1 MKKKNFI
8 LFMLVMITMI
18 TPNFVSALT
27 EEEVYA
33 KLENLPFQEVD
44 GKKHF
49 ETKIVNPDIII
60 GDDCLFTTDDYNDR
74 YDKEDGMSSEEW
86 ISDQTNMCLGMYYTD
101 MMKLYLKYLGYDT
114 TDLYLNFDIENPNKN
129 KATIDY
135 YYDTENGS
143 EKIELDVEISYLT
156 DVNMKEVEKAK
167 KILSNFKE
175 EDRLYGLQ
183 LVNLMYHYGKM
194 EDADYR
200 KDTIFA
206 RYSDFKKIMEKNPE
220 YQYVSNG
227 GRGGGDPIKRHRV
240 IQAGMF
246 KDGIMYGIKQ
256 LDHYEQQILFVDKD
270 SDGTLREKVEA
281 RLNEYFNNKVD
292 IEVEIEND
300 DTINADLIG
309 EWFDEYVNELLKT
322 DGLKTVGYYS
332 TIRINDKELFFV
344 VAEVPKKYVDKLY
357 IEAHDSKTGVNVK
370 TDSYD
375 VPIDVRVK
383 ANDVK
388 DNKKIKDRFDKEN
401 LVVKSAYDMSL
412 TKSFDGTFVN
422 KIDKGIEVYFPVDE
436 KYKVGDKHKVY
447 YVSETSEDKEVY
459 DGEVVKVDGKN
470 YVKFI
475 TNHFSTYVLASEAIE
490 NPQTLDEISNSILIT
505 CVSLLGLFG
514 SVCFL
519 IKKSKVKTS
528 V

>member
-1 MKKKNFI
+1 MKKKKII
-8 LFMLVMITMI
+8 LFMLVMITLI

-33 KLENLPFQEVD
+33 KLENLPFKEVD
-44 GKKHF
+44 GKKYF

-86 ISDQTNMCLGMYYTD
+86 ISEQTNMCKSYLYQD
-101 MMKLYLKYLGYDT
+101 MVKLYLKYLGYDAT
-114 TDLYLNFDIENPNKN
+114 ELFFNFDGEDFN
-129 KATIDY
+129 KATMY
-135 YYDTENGS
+135 HYYDTENGS
-143 EKIELDVEISYLT
+143 QTIREDVEIYYLT

-183 LVNLMYHYGKM
+183 LVNLMYHYGKI
-194 EDADYR
+194 EEADYK

-206 RYSDFKKIMEKNPE
+206 RYSSFKKIMEQYPE

-227 GRGGGDPIKRHRV
+227 GRGGGDPITRHRV

-246 KDGIMYGIKQ
+246 KDGVMYGIKQ
-256 LDHYEQQILFVDKD
+256 LDHYEERILFVSKD
-270 SDGTLREKVEA
+270 SSGNLKEKVET
-281 RLNEYFNNKVD
+281 RLNEYFNNKVE
-292 IEVEIEND
+292 IEVEIENGYTAD
-300 DTINADLIG
+300 DELG
-309 EWFDEYVNELLKT
+309 SEWVDNYVNNFLGTEGIDAT
-322 DGLKTVGYYS
+322 GYYS
-332 TIRINDKELFFV
+332 TITINDKELFFV
-344 VAEVPKKYVDKLY
+344 VVEVPKEYVEDLY
-357 IEAHDSKTGVNVK
+357 VEAHDSKTGVNVK

-422 KIDKGIEVYFPVDE
+422 KIDRGIEVYFPVDE

-447 YVSETSEDKEVY
+447 YVSETSEDKEIY

-490 NPQTLDEISNSILIT
+490 NPQTFDGISNSILIS
-505 CVSLLGLFG
+505 VISFIGLCG
-514 SVCFL
+514 TIYFL
-519 IKKSKVKTS
+519 SRNNKSKINI
-528 V
+528 

>member
-1 MKKKNFI
+1 MKDKRII
-8 LFMLVMITMI
+8 LFLILIASMI

-33 KLENLPFQEVD
+33 KLDDLPFKEVD
-44 GKKHF
+44 GKKYF

-60 GDDCLFTTDDYNDR
+60 GDECLFTTDDYNDR
-74 YDKEDGMSSEEW
+74 YDKEDGMSSDEW
-86 ISDQTNMCLGMYYTD
+86 ILEQTNMCLGMYYND
-101 MMKLYLKYLGYDT
+101 MMRLYMKYLGYD
-114 TDLYLNFDIENPNKN
+114 DLYLNFDIENPNKN
-129 KATIDY
+129 KATIEY

-143 EKIELDVEISYLT
+143 EHVKIDVEISYLA

-183 LVNLMYHYGKM
+183 LVNLMYHYGEI
-194 EDADYR
+194 EDADYM
-200 KDTIFA
+200 KDAIFA
-206 RYSDFKKIMEKNPE
+206 RYSNFKKIMEKNPE

-227 GRGGGDPIKRHRV
+227 GRGGGDLITRHRV

-256 LDHYEQQILFVDKD
+256 LDHYEDRILFVDKD
-270 SDGTLREKVEA
+270 SIGTLKEKVEA
-281 RLNEYFNNKVD
+281 RLNEYFNNKVE
-292 IEVEIEND
+292 IEVEIENNYTAD
-300 DTINADLIG
+300 DELG
-309 EWFDEYVNELLKT
+309 SEWIDNYVNELLDIEGIDT
-322 DGLKTVGYYS
+322 TGYYS
-332 TIRINDKELFFV
+332 TININGKELYFV
-344 VAEVPKKYVDKLY
+344 VAEVPKKYVNKLY
-357 IEAHDSKTGVNVK
+357 IEAYDSKTGVNVK

-388 DNKKIKDRFDKEN
+388 DNKKLKDRFDKEN
-401 LVVKSAYDMSL
+401 LVVKFAYDMSL

-447 YVSETSEDKEVY
+447 YVSNDYFEKEVY
-459 DGEVVKVDGKN
+459 DGEVVRVDNKN
-470 YVKFI
+470 YVKFV
-475 TNHFSTYVLASEAIE
+475 TNHFSTYVLVSDEIE
-490 NPQTLDEISNSILIT
+490 NPETYDGIT
-505 CVSLLGLFG
+505 KTIIMTIVSLLGLCATI
-514 SVCFL
+514 CFL
-519 IKKSKVKTS
+519 VKNSKSKINI
-528 V
+528 

>member
-27 EEEVYA
+27 EEEVLA
-33 KLENLPFQEVD
+33 KLENLPFEEVD
-44 GKKHF
+44 GKKYF
-49 ETKIVNPDIII
+49 KTKIVNPDIII
-60 GDDCLFTTDDYNDR
+60 ENECLFTTDDYNDR
-74 YDKEDGMSSEEW
+74 YDTEDGMSSDEW
-86 ISDQTNMCLGMYYTD
+86 ILEQTNMCLGMYYND
-101 MMKLYLKYLGYDT
+101 MMKLYLKYLGYDA

-135 YYDTENGS
+135 YYDTENGT
-143 EKIELDVEISYLT
+143 EHMEIDVEISYLT

-167 KILSNFKE
+167 KILSNFKK

-183 LVNLMYHYGKM
+183 LVNLTYHYGNL
-194 EDADYR
+194 EEADYK
-200 KDTIFA
+200 KDAIFA
-206 RYSDFKKIMEKNPE
+206 RYSNFKKIMEQYPE

-227 GRGGGDPIKRHRV
+227 GRGGGDPITRHRV

-246 KDGIMYGIKQ
+246 KDGVMYGIKQ
-256 LDHYEQQILFVDKD
+256 LDHYEERILFVDKD
-270 SDGTLREKVEA
+270 STGNLKEKVET
-281 RLNEYFNNKVD
+281 RLNEYFNNKVE
-292 IEVEIEND
+292 IEVEIENGYTAD
-300 DTINADLIG
+300 DELG
-309 EWFDEYVNELLKT
+309 SEWVDNYVNNFLGTEGIDAT
-322 DGLKTVGYYS
+322 GYYS
-332 TIRINDKELFFV
+332 TITINDKELFFV
-344 VAEVPKKYVDKLY
+344 VVEVPKEYVEDLY
-357 IEAHDSKTGVNVK
+357 VEAHDSKTGVNVK

-375 VPIDVRVK
+375 VPLDVRVK

-490 NPQTLDEISNSILIT
+490 NPQTLDGISNNIIISVISFI
-505 CVSLLGLFG
+505 GLCG
-514 SVCFL
+514 TIYFL
-519 IKKSKVKTS
+519 IRNNKSKSKI
-528 V
+528 